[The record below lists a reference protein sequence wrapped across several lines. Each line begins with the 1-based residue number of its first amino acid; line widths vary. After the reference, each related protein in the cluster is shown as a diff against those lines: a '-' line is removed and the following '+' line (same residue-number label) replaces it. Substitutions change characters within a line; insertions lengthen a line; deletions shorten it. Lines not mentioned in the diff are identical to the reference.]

1 MVQNRAF
8 LKERGGRGC
17 ALLLILSL
25 GLIFSSIPTLVT
37 GQKSFASNS
46 NQAHLTL
53 GGFWTRYVLS
63 GGWGISI
70 GYLRSK
76 MEISIGGERNIYTG
90 AGAVAGRYYFGD
102 SRKIVRPFLGGRAA
116 YYYDSQRLGQRPSHS
131 LNLHAAIGIK
141 IMSRKNCWMQGQLGL
156 GYSGFF
162 RSDGKPIFV
171 PTWIPTR
178 MLQVGVGY
186 DMPLRRRNEGVA
198 PETDLLAFLPALTG
212 KFSLL
217 LHTGLQINYLAP
229 PSFERF
235 TAGLAYDVHPRL
247 GLTLRHQAVR
257 TINGL
262 KYGKSL
268 IGVRWM
274 PGDGSG
280 LRWVG
285 SLELGHWGS
294 ALNFRSPIGAF
305 GVMVGQHL
313 QYPIFTGIAVDIGLQ
328 YALLKAPQPLQPA
341 SSDFETSLG
350 LVIRPGA
357 WRKR

>member
-1 MVQNRAF
+1 MVQNRTF
-8 LKERGGRGC
+8 LKLGMGRKRAPSLIILIAKFFL
-17 ALLLILSL
+17 ALPLCVASQSLQGESLSKA
-25 GLIFSSIPTLVT
+25 SI
-37 GQKSFASNS
+37 SI
-46 NQAHLTL
+46 

-70 GYLRSK
+70 GYLKPSF
-76 MEISIGGERNIYTG
+76 EVSLGGELNNYI
-90 AGAVAGRYYFGD
+90 VAGMLAGRFYFGNK
-102 SRKIVRPFLGGRAA
+102 SANLQPFIGVRAA
-116 YYYDSQRLGQRPSHS
+116 YYRDELRLFQRPSHS
-131 LNLHAAIGIK
+131 LNFHPSIGIK
-141 IMSRKNCWMQGQLGL
+141 INTRKNIWMQGQLGI

-162 RSDGKPIFV
+162 RSDGKPLFV
-171 PTWIPTR
+171 PTWNPTR

-186 DMPLRRRNEGVA
+186 DMPLRRRSEVDA
-198 PETDLLAFLPALTG
+198 PEPDDLVVVQASAG

-217 LHTGLQINYLAP
+217 LHTGLQINTLAP

-235 TAGLAYDVHPRL
+235 TAGMGYYMHPRL
-247 GLTLRHQAVR
+247 GLTLRHQAIR

-268 IGVRWM
+268 IGVRWT
-274 PGDGSG
+274 PGQGNG

-285 SLELGHWGS
+285 SLEAGHWGS
-294 ALNFRSPIGAF
+294 LLNFRSPIGAF

-313 QYPIFTGIAVDIGLQ
+313 QYPILTGVAVDIGLQ
-328 YALLKAPQPLQPA
+328 YALLKAPQPLQPT